1 MTTEYRTLEWID
13 GQPVVRD
20 MTDAEIEAHLAHASD
35 LTAWRATAKCS
46 PMQGKLALGQVG
58 WAKIEAYRDTEAT
71 WAQRVV
77 IDSAQE
83 WRRNSQD
90 IQFFGYLLGYDDAQ
104 MDALFI
110 AAMQINA

>member
-1 MTTEYRTLEWID
+1 MTTEYRTLEWIN

-20 MTDAEIEAHLAHASD
+20 MTPEEIAAHLADAQD
-35 LTAWRATAKCS
+35 LAAWRASAKCS
-46 PMQGKLALGQVG
+46 PMQGKLALGQAE

-71 WAQRVV
+71 WAQRIV

-104 MDALFI
+104 MDQLFTI
-110 AAMQINA
+110 AMQIAA